1 MNDGTQYGPVDRD
14 AATATFFDAAARKE
28 LVVRA
33 CRAGHLS
40 PPEALSCTTCR
51 DDVLTW
57 SAPLSG
63 DATLMTWIVV
73 HARPGA
79 DGATPPPRIAAA
91 VELAEGPWVTT
102 GLVHV
107 EPSTLHAGLPLRVH
121 FIRPADSEAYPVF
134 GPA

>member
-1 MNDGTQYGPVDRD
+1 MSSVPYGPVDRD
-14 AATATFFDAAARKE
+14 ATTATFFDAAARGE

-40 PPEALSCTTCR
+40 SPEVLACTSCR
-51 DDVLTW
+51 DDVLAW

-73 HARPGA
+73 PGRASA
-79 DGATPPPRIAAA
+79 DGVVPPPKIAAA

-102 GLVHV
+102 GLVDLD
-107 EPSTLHAGLPLRVH
+107 PSTLHAGLSLRVR
-121 FIRPADSEAYPVF
+121 FIRPEDSEAYPVF